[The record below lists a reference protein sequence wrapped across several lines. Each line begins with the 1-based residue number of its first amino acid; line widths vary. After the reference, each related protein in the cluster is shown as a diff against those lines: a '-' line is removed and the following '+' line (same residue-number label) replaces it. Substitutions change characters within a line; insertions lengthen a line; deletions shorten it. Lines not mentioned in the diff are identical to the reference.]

1 MDYFDNQP
9 GPGNRGYTARTD
21 AFWAGHPEQL
31 RKAQQPSKPTWKE
44 SLEDWWQ
51 DFNRSFRRYF
61 GALLFLFN
69 LHVVV
74 LSVAACIAVYL
85 CSQKYWNITCVRVGP
100 LVGAAARSRRAHA
113 ACRPCRPT
121 TSAPAAAAASAAGG
135 EWQRTAGR

>member
-9 GPGNRGYTARTD
+9 APGSRGYTARTED
-21 AFWAGHPEQL
+21 FWSGHPEQL
-31 RKAQQPSKPTWKE
+31 RKAQYPSKPTWKE

-51 DFNRSFRRYF
+51 DFSRTFRRYF

-100 LVGAAARSRRAHA
+100 RAGAAARSRRARGVPAMSTHNERA
-113 ACRPCRPT
+113 GGYRRAPPCRP
-121 TSAPAAAAASAAGG
+121 PVASVAG
-135 EWQRTAGR
+135 